1 MGAFKDIISTLFV
14 KMDEMEP
21 IISEKDFKKYVGVS
35 KDKFENKLCKI
46 DVALDSRAFK
56 GSKSFF
62 GFGLLSNANEHPK
75 KRKNTSK
82 GLNYFLSEP
91 SVDQDWEPVIDEWA
105 ASEAILDSIC
115 SAYVIPQEA
124 DAHIFDQYYA
134 TLAQAEYDLVRSL
147 QYQYGDG
154 WFEVYQYVKEIQQTF
169 KVLLEIERLLFK
181 EQQEKFINS
190 STRLFR
196 FEYYDLMFTVKK
208 WEASDQVSFGSY
220 PFCSYKTL
228 NHNEI
233 KGIRKAA

>member
-1 MGAFKDIISTLFV
+1 MGAFKDIIRTLFV

-35 KDKFENKLCKI
+35 KDKFENKLGKI
-46 DVALDSRAFK
+46 DVALDSRAYK

-62 GFGLLSNANEHPK
+62 GFGQQSNANEHPK
-75 KRKNTSK
+75 QRKDTTR
-82 GLNYFLSEP
+82 GLNCFLSEP
-91 SVDQDWEPVIDEWA
+91 PDYQNWEPVLAEWTTGA
-105 ASEAILDSIC
+105 GKIDSIC
-115 SAYVIPQEA
+115 SAYLVLQDDDP
-124 DAHIFDQYYA
+124 HIFDEYYA
-134 TLAQAEYDLVRSL
+134 TIAQVEYDLVRSL

-181 EQQEKFINS
+181 EQEEKFVNS

-208 WEASDQVSFGSY
+208 WNVNDQVSFCSY

>member
-1 MGAFKDIISTLFV
+1 MRAFKDIIRTLFV

-35 KDKFENKLCKI
+35 KEKFENKLGKI

-62 GFGLLSNANEHPK
+62 SFGLPINTNEYPK
-75 KRKNTSK
+75 QRKNTTR
-82 GLNYFLSEP
+82 GLNSYLSEP
-91 SVDQDWEPVIDEWA
+91 SVDKNWEPVIREWG
-105 ASEAILDSIC
+105 ASTGKLDDIC
-115 SAYVIPQEA
+115 SAYLVLQDA
-124 DAHIFDQYYA
+124 DPHIFDEYYA
-134 TLAQAEYDLVRSL
+134 TIAQFEYDLVSSL
-147 QYQYGDG
+147 QYKYGDG
-154 WFEVYQYVKEIQQTF
+154 WFEVYQYVKKIQKTI
-169 KVLLEIERLLFK
+169 KVLREIERLLFK

-190 STRLFR
+190 SMRLFR
-196 FEYYDLMFTVKK
+196 FEYYDLLFTVKK